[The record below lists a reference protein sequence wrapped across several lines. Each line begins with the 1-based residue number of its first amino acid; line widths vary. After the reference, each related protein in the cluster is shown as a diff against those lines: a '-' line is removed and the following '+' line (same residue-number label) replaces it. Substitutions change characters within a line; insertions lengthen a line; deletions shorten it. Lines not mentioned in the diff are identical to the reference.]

1 MVRQP
6 LIILGVDLGAL
17 GQDWPRFV
25 IHRSIFRRPLDK
37 PIYR

>member
-17 GQDWPRFV
+17 GQDRPRFV
-25 IHRSIFRRPLDK
+25 IHRSVFCLTLDK
-37 PIYR
+37 PVYR